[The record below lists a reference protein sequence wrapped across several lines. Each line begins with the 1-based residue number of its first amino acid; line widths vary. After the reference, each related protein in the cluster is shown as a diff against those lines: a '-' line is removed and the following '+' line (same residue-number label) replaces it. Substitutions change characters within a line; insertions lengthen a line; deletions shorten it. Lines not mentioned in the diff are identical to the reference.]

1 MSETADTIA
10 IRIVSET
17 ETAQRNV
24 AAYGAKVE
32 RTMTGVEVAVT
43 RAAETSE
50 AAAKRQHAAYRD
62 LGTALVKVSAD
73 AIEGKNAFQILGE
86 QGTAVAA
93 SMVGLGGS
101 IGRVAGFI
109 AGPWGAILTTAVSV
123 IGMLATKSGE
133 AGSEQDK
140 AALAV
145 DRLRAA
151 TDALNAVTGASFSN
165 TEHSIRL
172 RQKEI
177 ELSEKKAEAVRT
189 ETQAEL
195 SSMRAKVAL
204 IKAVAPLSGSL
215 FAKFYEGDIEEA
227 EQTIANLERASRH
240 AGQVNRDGHFQIA
253 RNRAAAALDPLE
265 KARQVRDDSLQQVQY
280 ANRKGQIAT
289 QAELDEQV
297 ALIEADFARKVA
309 RLTRRPTP
317 RPTGISMPRATTG
330 KPAKPVLTPAEERLA
345 NYENLTPINVAGL
358 VIPTEAEAKAQ
369 LWEAIAGLSEIDVT
383 KFEVVDPEQIE
394 VIGRISTAL
403 KDDLAKGL
411 ADAIVAGRSLG
422 DVLVDSFA
430 RAGAALIESQITRL
444 LDPGGDGS
452 TGFIKSATNA
462 FANLLGART
471 PPKRASGGHVSA
483 GQLYRVNEVGIE
495 GFRPAGSGSI
505 VPLGQMAARPTG
517 GVTVIQPLNVS
528 FAGAITTPQL
538 MAQFKAYA
546 DGVGQAAV
554 IGGAA
559 MAQAKMAKRA
569 ARALP
574 R

>member
-17 ETAQRNV
+17 ETAQRNI
-24 AAYGAKVE
+24 AAYGANV
-32 RTMTGVEVAVT
+32 RRSMTGVEFAVT
-43 RAAETSE
+43 RASETTE

-86 QGTAVAA
+86 QGTSVAA

-101 IGRVAGFI
+101 IGRVAGFL

-123 IGMLATKSGE
+123 IGMLATKTGE
-133 AGSEQDK
+133 ARGEQDE
-140 AALAV
+140 AARTV

-177 ELSEKKAEAVRT
+177 ELSRKSAEVAR
-189 ETQAEL
+189 EEAQADL
-195 SSMRAKVAL
+195 SRLRAKVAF
-204 IKAVAPLSGSL
+204 IKAVAPLSGSF
-215 FAKFYEGDIEEA
+215 FAKFYEGDIAEA
-227 EQTIANLERASRH
+227 EEKIGALEKATGDSGKAHRNGS
-240 AGQVNRDGHFQIA
+240 FQIA
-253 RNRAAAALDPLE
+253 LDRARAALDPLE
-265 KARQVRDDSLQQVQY
+265 KARQVRDDSLQRVQ
-280 ANRKGQIAT
+280 AAWDARTITT
-289 QAELDEQV
+289 QAVLDAQV
-297 ALIEADFARKVA
+297 AAIEADYARKVR
-309 RLTRRPTP
+309 RLTRQ
-317 RPTGISMPRATTG
+317 ATVQAAGAAPPGAAG
-330 KPAKPVLTPAEERLA
+330 KAAEPKLTPAEQRMA

-358 VIPTEAEAKAQ
+358 VVPTEAEAKAQ
-369 LWEAIAGLSEIDVT
+369 LWEAVAGLADFDVT
-383 KFEVVDPEQIE
+383 RFEMVDPEQLE
-394 VIGRISTAL
+394 LIGKISAAL
-403 KDDLAKGL
+403 KDDLASGL
-411 ADAIVAGRSLG
+411 ADAIVAGKSLG
-422 DVLVDSFA
+422 DVLVDCFA
-430 RAGAALIESQITRL
+430 RAGAALIQSQITRL

-452 TGFIKSATNA
+452 AGFINTATNA
-462 FANLLGART
+462 FAALVGART
-471 PPKRASGGHVSA
+471 PPRRASGGHVSA
-483 GQLYRVNEVGIE
+483 GQLYRVNEGGIE

-505 VPLGQMAARPTG
+505 VPLGRMAAPPQG
-517 GVTVIQPLNVS
+517 GGITIVQPMNVS
-528 FAGAITTPQL
+528 FAGAITTPEL

-559 MAQAKMAKRA
+559 MAQAKLAKRA
-569 ARALP
+569 ARTLP